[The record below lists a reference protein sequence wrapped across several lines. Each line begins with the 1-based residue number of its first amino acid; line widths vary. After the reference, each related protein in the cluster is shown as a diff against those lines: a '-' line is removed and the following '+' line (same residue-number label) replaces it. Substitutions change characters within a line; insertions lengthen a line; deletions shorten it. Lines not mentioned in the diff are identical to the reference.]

1 MIVQIVLVI
10 LIIIFLAASLKVASE
25 YQRLALFRLGRYLGL
40 RGPGL
45 ILIIPVTDKC
55 FTISIGDQ
63 GLLINDGIGKFK
75 EAEVPVEYNEKI
87 YTGSK
92 IKVNGFLNQKLQVIL
107 DSDQRRV
114 VKCEKCGHEMKY

>member
-1 MIVQIVLVI
+1 MIAQIVLAV
-10 LIIIFLAASLKVASE
+10 LIIMFLAASLKVASE

-45 ILIIPVTDKC
+45 ILIIPGTDKC
-55 FTISIGDQ
+55 FTIAIGDQ
-63 GLLINDGIGKFK
+63 GQLINDGIGKFK
-75 EAEVPVEYNEKI
+75 DVEVPVEYNEKI
-87 YTGSK
+87 YTGSR
-92 IKVNGFLNQKLQVIL
+92 IKVNGFLNQKIQVGL

>member
-10 LIIIFLAASLKVASE
+10 LIIMFLAASLKVASE

-45 ILIIPVTDKC
+45 IVIIPVADKC

-63 GLLINDGIGKFK
+63 GQLINDGIGKFK
-75 EAEVPVEYNEKI
+75 GAEVPVECNENI
-87 YTGSK
+87 CVGSR
-92 IKVNGFLNQKLQVIL
+92 IEISGFLNQKIQVTL
-107 DSDQRRV
+107 NADQRRRI
-114 VKCEKCGHEMKY
+114 KCEKCGHEMRY